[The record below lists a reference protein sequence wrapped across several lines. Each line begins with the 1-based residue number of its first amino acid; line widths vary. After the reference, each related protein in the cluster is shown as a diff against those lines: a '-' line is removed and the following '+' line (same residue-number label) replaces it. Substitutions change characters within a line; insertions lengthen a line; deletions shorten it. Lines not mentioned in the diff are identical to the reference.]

1 MNAAPWTWAPD
12 TWWTL
17 FVQFLS
23 LSLMAIGGA
32 ITLVP
37 DMHRRLVDDLG
48 LLSDTDFTS
57 AIALAQASPGPNVL
71 FVSLMGWYG
80 GGLGGALASMLG
92 IMLPSTAVAMAFSR
106 WVATRRERIG
116 VRAFQTGMAPVTVGL
131 ILATGWL
138 LLPGVEH
145 PRALLLSAT
154 VAVLVWRT
162 RVKLIWLVGAGALL
176 GALGWV

>member
-1 MNAAPWTWAPD
+1 
-12 TWWTL
+12 
-17 FVQFLS
+17 
-23 LSLMAIGGA
+23 
-32 ITLVP
+32 
-37 DMHRRLVDDLG
+37 
-48 LLSDTDFTS
+48 
-57 AIALAQASPGPNVL
+57 
-71 FVSLMGWYG
+71 MGFSRG
-80 GGLGGALASMLG
+80 
-92 IMLPSTAVAMAFSR
+92 VAM
-106 WVATRRERIG
+106 RRERIG
-116 VRAFQTGMAPVTVGL
+116 VRAFQTGMALVTVGL